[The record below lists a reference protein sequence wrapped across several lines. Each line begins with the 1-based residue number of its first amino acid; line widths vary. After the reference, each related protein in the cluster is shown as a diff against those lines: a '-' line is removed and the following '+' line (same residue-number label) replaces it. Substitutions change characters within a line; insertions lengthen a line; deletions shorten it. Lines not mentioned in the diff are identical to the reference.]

1 MPVWLGALAGLG
13 FSFQHSID
21 WRDFLIHGEFLIYSA
36 SLVAASTRLISKEA
50 ATGRPFVHRAW
61 FNLASNAIII
71 PSAAIYAI
79 IKALS
84 FLSTP
89 IAAKQAFIVWFSIVM
104 LLSGLVFSFVVFLL
118 DHHRSIT
125 PINVEAE
132 VKKEQQELA
141 QQFDKLDEGASN
153 GG

>member
-1 MPVWLGALAGLG
+1 MLAGFG
-13 FSFQHSID
+13 FSFQRPIN
-21 WRDFLIHGEFLIYSA
+21 WGDFLIHGEFLIYSA
-36 SLVAASTRLISKEA
+36 SLVAASTRLISKDV
-50 ATGRPFVHRAW
+50 ATGRPFLHRAW
-61 FNLASNAIII
+61 FSLISSAIII

-84 FLSTP
+84 FLQPPTGVKHS
-89 IAAKQAFIVWFSIVM
+89 FIVWFSIGM
-104 LLSGLVFSFVVFLL
+104 LLSGIVFSFVVFLL

-132 VKKEQQELA
+132 AKREQQELEHE
-141 QQFDKLDEGASN
+141 FDNLGEGTGD